1 MQEVHYGVWTE
12 KEIVD
17 IDWEARL
24 KERGERESKEQMKRK
39 ERLEMADKMEKSWEL
54 ARWLKTFINDNTN
67 TWETESETRKKEE
80 KKAEERQ
87 ARKALASSKKTEFE
101 ERLIQKK
108 IWESIKILP
117 REKRNE
123 IEEAE
128 GKEKKKRS
136 ARNEN

>member
-1 MQEVHYGVWTE
+1 
-12 KEIVD
+12 
-17 IDWEARL
+17 
-24 KERGERESKEQMKRK
+24 
-39 ERLEMADKMEKSWEL
+39 MADKMEKSWEL

-128 GKEKKKRS
+128 EKEKGNDLQEMKTNLWKK
-136 ARNEN
+136 